1 VYFFARGVK
10 ERGYL
15 RLFPER
21 LGLLPPSFR
30 QTADGAI
37 WLHAVSVGEV
47 LSAAPLVRRLR
58 EELPMARIFVS
69 STTLAGR
76 AAAEQKLGGLAD
88 GVFYTPIDYCFAVR
102 RVLRTLR
109 PKAVV
114 VLETEIWPNL
124 YREAKRRGCA
134 LVVANGRISDRAA
147 PRYLMLRRFFRAV
160 LTLPDAILAQDA
172 QNLERYLSLGAPRG
186 RASAAGNLKYDF
198 HPRDAAPPDAVR
210 GLIERAHPKEI
221 WIAAST
227 TAPARE
233 GDPDEDAVVVEAFR
247 KLAPAH
253 PELLLILAPRKP
265 ERFDSATACLDQAG
279 VPFLRRSALGDCENK
294 PLQPQSTAG
303 DAYPTTHR
311 QFADKVGQASR
322 PVETFFRNPP
332 ESGGDLTLPG
342 VLLLDSIGELSSL
355 FALADA
361 VFMGGTLADRGGHN
375 ILEPAFFGCATVAG
389 PHMENFREIARR
401 FTEAGAL
408 VRIADGAE
416 LADAVGALLD
426 SPERRERIGGAAR
439 QLAEN
444 ERGAAAHIA
453 AVIAGQ
459 YWGAIPR
466 NLPATPARAFLW
478 LLSRLWLAGARAHRR
493 LCLARACKLKTPT
506 IAIGGLAVGGVGKT
520 PFVLWLAQAIEDR
533 GLRPA
538 ILTRGY
544 RRKSRERISIF
555 AAGETAS
562 PHRTGDE
569 AQFYLASGTGPVG
582 IGANRYR
589 AGRAIEARFH
599 PGVFLLDD
607 AFQHHRLERTLD
619 IVLLDALDPFGGG
632 ALLPL
637 GRLREPLDALGRAGI
652 VVLTR
657 VQPGQKIDAIEAVIR
672 RYNPSAP
679 IFTARIEPAGW
690 IDAATGEP
698 AVPPANAT
706 AFCGLGNPASF
717 WRSLDELGLKPLR
730 RKAFPD
736 HHAYTAGELK
746 ALAVRGTGAL
756 LTTQKDLMN
765 LPAGWPQAIAP
776 ARLLWLR
783 IALKVDREVELLDIL
798 TARLSQSSGADR

>member
-1 VYFFARGVK
+1 LTLSIFIYRLLQIVAIPFLLVYFLARGVK

-15 RLFPER
+15 RRFPER
-21 LGLLPPSFR
+21 LGFLPPSFR

-147 PRYLMLRRFFRAV
+147 PRYLRLRRFFRAV

-172 QNLERYLSLGAPRG
+172 QNLERYLSLGVPRG
-186 RASAAGNLKYDF
+186 RASVAGNLKYDF

-265 ERFDSATACLDQAG
+265 ERFDSAAARLDQAG
-279 VPFLRRSALGDCENK
+279 VPFLRRSALG
-294 PLQPQSTAG
+294 
-303 DAYPTTHR
+303 
-311 QFADKVGQASR
+311 
-322 PVETFFRNPP
+322 
-332 ESGGDLTLPG
+332 SGGDLALPG

-408 VRIADGAE
+408 VRIVDGAE

-426 SPERRERIGGAAR
+426 SPERRARIGGAAR

-444 ERGAAAHIA
+444 ERGAAARIA

-459 YWGAIPR
+459 YWSAIPR
-466 NLPATPARAFLW
+466 NLPATPTRAFLW
-478 LLSRLWLAGARAHRR
+478 LLSTLWLAGARADR
-493 LCLARACKLKTPT
+493 LLSLARAKKLETP
-506 IAIGGLAVGGVGKT
+506 AISVGGLAVGGVGKT

-555 AAGETAS
+555 AAGETAP

-589 AGRAIEARFH
+589 AGRAIEARFQ

-652 VVLTR
+652 IVLTR
-657 VQPGQKIDAIEAVIR
+657 VQSGQKIDAIEAVIR
-672 RYNPSAP
+672 RYNPNAP
-679 IFTARIEPAGW
+679 IFTARVEPAGW

-717 WRSLDELGLKPLR
+717 WRSLDELGLKPLS

-765 LPAGWPQAIAP
+765 LPAGWQQVIAP

-798 TARLSQSSGADR
+798 TTRLAQSYGAQR